1 MSPSLY
7 FILHVIS
14 LLVLTGA
21 TFYGFAGA
29 PETRKKV
36 MAFAGVA
43 SLLMLI
49 SGVGLIHKLGYGWP
63 AWVIIK
69 LAVWLLLSALAGIGY
84 RKRAQSPVLIP
95 VIFVLLLISVVTVY
109 TKPFL
114 GN

>member
-1 MSPSLY
+1 MSPSFY
-7 FILHVIS
+7 TILHVSS

-36 MAFAGVA
+36 LVFAGVA

-63 AWVIIK
+63 TWVIIK
-69 LAVWLLLSALAGIGY
+69 LTVWLVLSALAGIGY
-84 RKRAQSPVLIP
+84 RKRAQAPVLIP
-95 VIFVLLLISVVTVY
+95 VVFVLLLVSVVTVY